1 MRNGLLIDYEFCTG
15 CQSCEIACKQEHGF
29 GIGKWGIRVLDEG
42 PWEIDEKTVNWNKIP
57 TPTSLCDLC
66 AERTAGGKLPT
77 CVHHCLAGVM
87 KFGPIDQLV
96 EELDKKP
103 NQVLS
108 SPDHTPA
115 RRSDTHSSPHIAWES
130 IPLRAPGDTLQRP
143 EALIAPGRFMS
154 R

>member
-103 NQVLS
+103 NQVLFV
-108 SPDHTPA
+108 
-115 RRSDTHSSPHIAWES
+115 
-130 IPLRAPGDTLQRP
+130 PGPYTRK
-143 EALIAPGRFMS
+143 A
-154 R
+154 

>member
-29 GIGKWGIRVLDEG
+29 GVGTWGIRVLDEG

-87 KFGPIDQLV
+87 EFGPIDQLV

-103 NQVLS
+103 NQVLFV
-108 SPDHTPA
+108 
-115 RRSDTHSSPHIAWES
+115 
-130 IPLRAPGDTLQRP
+130 PGPYTCK
-143 EALIAPGRFMS
+143 A
-154 R
+154 